1 MGARLKL
8 YDFELIQNGAVVE
21 AWRGV
26 PLPTP
31 SAAWPRLEALAA
43 AVDGNGFKIRVR
55 DAAGG
60 IVIQTGVASM
70 RRLAEAC

>member
-1 MGARLKL
+1 MKV

-26 PLPTP
+26 PLPNL
-31 SAAWPRLEALAA
+31 SAAWPRLEMLAA
-43 AVDGNGFKIRVR
+43 AVNGPGFKLRVR